1 MYVVCSVS
9 PHVWECLVSMC
20 VVCVCA
26 YMRGVYGAVRVC
38 VHEYGV
44 CVCMCA
50 YVCVVWCVSVC
61 ECEVCGCGSAC
72 GVQCVCMGVS
82 LCACRCV

>member
-1 MYVVCSVS
+1 MRVWSVCMCVEGGDVYVVCSVS

-44 CVCMCA
+44 CVCE
-50 YVCVVWCVSVC
+50 YVCIC
-61 ECEVCGCGSAC
+61 VCGM
-72 GVQCVCMGVS
+72 VCVRV
-82 LCACRCV
+82 

>member
-26 YMRGVYGAVRVC
+26 YTRGVYGAVWVC

-44 CVCMCA
+44 CVCE
-50 YVCVVWCVSVC
+50 YVCIC
-61 ECEVCGCGSAC
+61 VCGM
-72 GVQCVCMGVS
+72 VCVRV
-82 LCACRCV
+82 RV